1 MRISIKASVL
11 VALLLGGQQGLAQ
24 HSLEGRIADT
34 EYRYFD
40 WNYTFSNSALVDV
53 FYVGVPGSN
62 EFNLGGGYGFK
73 PEPSLMIA
81 PLAYAVIGK
90 EGGQRGVKIALLVV
104 FEKSGWKV
112 NSFFGQFMRIAG
124 DVGRYQVLDTLDASR
139 VVRGPFEIGISS
151 GFFHAGGEWNPQV
164 GPLFKLNDRFGAWYV
179 SYRFGPD
186 NELRFSRNFIIK

>member
-1 MRISIKASVL
+1 MRIPIKASVL
-11 VALLLGGQQGLAQ
+11 LALLLGGRQGLAQ
-24 HSLEGRIADT
+24 HSLEGRVADT
-34 EYRYFD
+34 EYRYLD

-62 EFNLGGGYGFK
+62 EFNVGGGYGFK
-73 PEPSLMIA
+73 PDPSLMIA

-104 FEKSGWKV
+104 FEKSGWKA
-112 NSFFGQFMRIAG
+112 NAFFGQFIRIAG

-139 VVRGPFEIGISS
+139 MVHGPFEVGISS
-151 GFFHAGGEWNPQV
+151 GFFHAGGKWNPQV

-179 SYRFGPD
+179 SYRFGPG
-186 NELRFSRNFIIK
+186 NELRFGRSFVLK

>member
-1 MRISIKASVL
+1 MRISIKASVIL
-11 VALLLGGQQGLAQ
+11 ALLLGGRQGLAQ

-62 EFNLGGGYGFK
+62 EFDLGGGYGFK
-73 PEPSLMIA
+73 PKPSLMIA

-104 FEKSGWKV
+104 FEKRGWKV
-112 NSFFGQFMRIAG
+112 NSFFGQFLRIAG

-139 VVRGPFEIGISS
+139 VVHGPFEIGISS

-179 SYRFGPD
+179 SYRFGPES
-186 NELRFSRNFIIK
+186 ELRFSRSFVFK